1 MRRLLEAR
9 RLHVVNQLVRI
20 NSAIAAE
27 QKRLSQIEAKLAA
40 LSQGKK
46 VA

>member
-1 MRRLLEAR
+1 MSRSLAAR
-9 RLHVVNQLVRI
+9 RLHVLNQLVRI
-20 NSAIAAE
+20 NSAIATE
-27 QKRLSQIEAKLAA
+27 HKRLSQIEAKLAA

>member
-1 MRRLLEAR
+1 MSRSLAAR
-9 RLHVVNQLVRI
+9 RLQVVNQLVRI

-27 QKRLSQIEAKLAA
+27 QKRIYQIEAKLAA
-40 LSQGKK
+40 LSKGKK